1 MILRFLF
8 ILCATAAVAA
18 CGPEGAVCNIDS
30 FNREGAIF
38 ATKERTPPPLL
49 SATACVNM
57 SDPAQGV
64 PGAIPY
70 DINEPFWSDGAE
82 KQRYM
87 ALPDNA
93 RIELAADGDFLCPV
107 GTVLIKHFRLDG
119 RFIETRFFV
128 RKNNAWRGYNYRWDD
143 TQTEAQLLNSPA
155 EVDTGKQTWFFPGG
169 QEHCQQCHTAAAGFS
184 LGLEISQLNKD
195 YRYPGTDK
203 PVNQI
208 DYLQSLGVLAAAP
221 AGIRGLKLASSKDAA
236 HDLNARARAYL
247 HSNCS
252 QCHRPEGGTQST
264 LDLRAGITL
273 ADMNLCNATPRLGN
287 FGLADARLLTPG
299 DHARSI
305 LWNRIAREDNSR
317 MPPLFSKVVDS
328 AGVELMRQWID
339 TLTQCGPLGEAPS
352 AEHRVY
358 PAKGP

>member
-1 MILRFLF
+1 MSLRFHF
-8 ILCATAAVAA
+8 VLCVTAAVSA
-18 CGPEGAVCNIDS
+18 CGSSGTGCNIDS
-30 FNREGAIF
+30 FDREGAIF

-57 SDPAQGV
+57 TDPEQAV

-87 ALPDNA
+87 ALPDNS
-93 RIELAADGDFLCPV
+93 RIEIAADGDFIFPA

-119 RFIETRFFV
+119 RFIETRFLV
-128 RKNNAWRGYNYRWDD
+128 RKGEAWSGYNYRWND
-143 TQTEAQLLNSPA
+143 TQTEAQLLNGSM
-155 EVDTGKQTWFFPGG
+155 EQVIGKQTWFFPG
-169 QEHCQQCHTAAAGFS
+169 EHCHQCHTAAAGYS

-195 YRYPGTDK
+195 YRYPGSDK

-208 DYLQSLGVLAAAP
+208 DYLQSLNLLAEVP
-221 AGIRGLKLASSKDAA
+221 AGIHGLKLVSSKDTSQN
-236 HDLNARARAYL
+236 LNARARAYL

-252 QCHRPEGGTQST
+252 QCHRPEGGTEST
-264 LDLRAGITL
+264 LDLRAGTPL
-273 ADMNLCNATPRLGN
+273 ADMKLCDAIPRLGS
-287 FGLADARLLTPG
+287 FGLADARLLAPG

-317 MPPLFSKVVDS
+317 MPPLFSRVVDT
-328 AGVELMRQWID
+328 AGVAVIMQWID
-339 TLTQCGPLGEAPS
+339 TLSDCDQVPGI
-352 AEHRVY
+352 
-358 PAKGP
+358 